1 MSAWFH
7 PSSYV
12 FRPSFGSRFLLTAFL
27 LFFAYTLPA
36 TGQVYVGGVQSQ
48 IAGSPWNGPVG
59 VASDTS
65 GNIYIAQYSANSS
78 IIKIDA
84 KTHVTSTLISTSASV
99 CGSTLSDTQALA
111 SDSSNNLYI
120 ADQGNGRV
128 LVYNHTFSTCTA
140 SYTVTNPFAIALDSS
155 ANIWV
160 TTDAGSS
167 SKVSEIPANSATGT
181 QATAVVASG
190 LTDATGIAFDSKIPV

>member
-12 FRPSFGSRFLLTAFL
+12 FRPFFGSRFLLTAFL
-27 LFFAYTLPA
+27 IFFAYTLPSP
-36 TGQVYVGGVQSQ
+36 GQVYVGGVQSQ
-48 IAGSPWNGPVG
+48 VAGPPWNGPVG

-65 GNIYIAQYSANSS
+65 GNIYIAQYGANSS

-84 KTHVTSTLISTSASV
+84 KTHVTSTLISTSTTV
-99 CGSTLSDTQALA
+99 CGSTLQDTQALA

-120 ADQGNGRV
+120 ADQHNHRV
-128 LVYNHTFSTCTA
+128 LVYNLISSMCTA
-140 SYTVTNPFAIALDSS
+140 SYTVANPFAIALDSS
-155 ANIWV
+155 SNIWV

-167 SKVSEIPANSATGT
+167 SMVSKIPANSATNT
-181 QATAVVASG
+181 MATTVVASG
-190 LTDATGIAFDSKIPV
+190 LTDATGITFDSTGNL